1 MTMTLRTAVTGLVAG
16 VLTMAAATPAV
27 ASTYGT
33 QPPGPPDF
41 SGDPLFTGEYTG
53 QGALVRHC
61 RDNDV
66 GAGAGVI
73 VFNQNHFIFNNDTPR
88 GGC

>member
-1 MTMTLRTAVTGLVAG
+1 MTVRRAATGLAAC

-27 ASTYGT
+27 AGSYGD
-33 QPPGPPDF
+33 QPPGPPEF
-41 SGDPLFTGEYTG
+41 SGDPGFTGEYSG

-61 RDNDV
+61 RNNVV

-73 VFNQNHFIFNNDTPR
+73 VFNHNHFIFNNDTPR

>member
-1 MTMTLRTAVTGLVAG
+1 MRLRTAVTGLVAG

-27 ASTYGT
+27 ASSYGT
-33 QPPGPPDF
+33 
-41 SGDPLFTGEYTG
+41 
-53 QGALVRHC
+53 VRHC